1 LFASRFS
8 NLLSSDARCCHLT
21 RPLCHRV
28 PCWSPNYCIFGRALD
43 FLAQLYMVAKS
54 SQEETGKEAGEGVEI
69 VKNIPY
75 SVDDPVNRHSMEKGQ
90 YT

>member
-1 LFASRFS
+1 
-8 NLLSSDARCCHLT
+8 
-21 RPLCHRV
+21 
-28 PCWSPNYCIFGRALD
+28 
-43 FLAQLYMVAKS
+43 MVAKS